1 MDRITEEIAHFI
13 GLFHLSNEQARIREA
28 YEKFTPDKAA
38 PSDPETP
45 PLIAKPFDA
54 PYELL
59 DFEPWVRYYAPAY
72 PLLPYNAKLAPW
84 TLVKFKQLQAPGD
97 WQADL
102 YSGPRPHS
110 IQQIFSHTVLL
121 PEIQPPGSI
130 ANYMNQTIALSDND
144 YFGVGGHG
152 LRFSPGQVDNI
163 VLFEAAA
170 WATALS
176 PIGNLE
182 LPGSAEAIR
191 DFITTASAD
200 LEAYTVTADGP
211 AEVFVHKAV
220 TIEGI
225 YVNGKIVDEAPRIE
239 DYHSFEKDDDGAGD
253 AEPVHN
259 AQITREGAFIVE
271 KSVDIETGGNTL
283 VNNAVIKNIWTAS
296 TVTAVVGDHI
306 ELNAIIQINV
316 LYDNDSMTSV
326 IKDWTQ
332 DSSDNQLFNIAT
344 FKRIDPMEGHEP
356 VETDTPHFPKHW
368 VVTEIKGD
376 LLIVNWLQQLTFQS
390 DNDIGIVSSSGVTTK
405 IIAGDNLAVNDV
417 SILEMASA
425 YDLIIIGGS
434 WYDANIIQQ
443 TNILFD
449 NDLVGAV
456 SGFETTG
463 EGSLSTSGN
472 LLWNQAY
479 ILNVGGANSY
489 ASLPPAYLE
498 AARNFAAGNTDLP
511 AGVLQDPLFEGAG
524 ALRVLYISGDLLNL
538 QYIKQTNLLGD
549 SDQIALAMAEIVQHP
564 DAEWTI
570 TTGDN
575 ALLNNAAIV
584 DLDSLGKTYV
594 GGQQYSQEVLVQAE
608 LISSK
613 PDLWGHNPD
622 ALVNEA
628 VAFLDDGAADDAAHE
643 ATPGVY
649 VTTDLDGHQG
659 DGLQTMLG

>member
-1 MDRITEEIAHFI
+1 MTMDRITEEIAHFI
-13 GLFHLSNEQARIREA
+13 GLFHLTNEQARVREA
-28 YEKFTPDKAA
+28 YEKFTPDKST

-45 PLIAKPFDA
+45 PLIAAAFEA

-59 DFEPWVRYYAPAY
+59 DFEPWVRYHAPAY
-72 PLLPYNAKLAPW
+72 PLLPYSAKLAPW
-84 TLVKFKQLQAPGD
+84 TLVSFKQLQAPSD
-97 WQADL
+97 WHKSL
-102 YSGPRPHS
+102 YSGPHLM
-110 IQQIFSHTVLL
+110 QQGFSQAILL

-130 ANYMNQTIALSDND
+130 ANYLNQTIYLSDND

-152 LRFSPGQVDNI
+152 LRFSPDQIDNAA
-163 VLFEAAA
+163 LLDAAA
-170 WATALS
+170 MALALS

-191 DFITTASAD
+191 DFITTASAN
-200 LEAYTVTADGP
+200 LEAYTVEEAGP
-211 AEVFVHKAV
+211 AQVFVHKAV
-220 TIEGI
+220 TIEGV
-225 YVNGKIVDEAPRIE
+225 YVNGKLVDEAPKIE
-239 DYHSFEKDDDGAGD
+239 DYHSFEEEDEDAEDGA
-253 AEPVHN
+253 PVHN
-259 AQITREGAFIVE
+259 AQVTVEGIFIIE
-271 KSVDIETGGNTL
+271 KSVEVDTGSNTL
-283 VNNAVIKNIWTAS
+283 VNNVVLKNFWTAS

-306 ELNAIIQINV
+306 EFNAIVQINV

-326 IKDWTQ
+326 IEDWTQ
-332 DSSDNQLFNIAT
+332 DSSANQLFNIAT
-344 FKRIDPMEGHEP
+344 FKRVDEMAGHEP
-356 VETDTPHFPKHW
+356 VATDTPHFPKHW

-376 LLIVNWLQQLTFQS
+376 LLIVNWLQQLIFQS

-405 IIAGDNLAVNDV
+405 IIAGDNLGVNDV
-417 SILEMASA
+417 SILELGFT

-434 WYDANIIQQ
+434 WYDANIIHQL
-443 TNILFD
+443 NVLFD

-463 EGSLSTSGN
+463 EGSLSTSAN
-472 LLWNQAY
+472 LLWNEAY

-489 ASLPPAYLE
+489 GALPPDYLE
-498 AARNFAAGNTDLP
+498 AARNLAAGNSDLP
-511 AGVLQDPLFEGAG
+511 VGVLQDPLFEGVG

-549 SDQIALAMAEIVQHP
+549 SDQIALAMAEFVQHP

-594 GGQQYSQEVLVQAE
+594 GGQQYSQEVLIQAE

-613 PDLWGHNPD
+613 PDLWGENPD

-628 VAFLDDGAADDAAHE
+628 VAFLDDATADDAHE
-643 ATPGVY
+643 AAPGVY
-649 VTTDLDGHQG
+649 VTNDLDGQQG